1 MTLWNPTRKHCAV
14 TSKSC
19 HGASWIFVLILL
31 GSSPS
36 IFTLK
41 LINCLCVYS
50 KGKADGSITH
60 PLSFWSKN
68 LDQRLCSLMKSYCTM
83 LPARSSK
90 SLAEICWMLLQNAHL
105 LTSLIFSVALLLA
118 FRQGGSDS
126 FSANDIVQNIGVSIK
141 LRGSIRGC
149 P

>member
-1 MTLWNPTRKHCAV
+1 
-14 TSKSC
+14 
-19 HGASWIFVLILL
+19 
-31 GSSPS
+31 
-36 IFTLK
+36 
-41 LINCLCVYS
+41 
-50 KGKADGSITH
+50 
-60 PLSFWSKN
+60 
-68 LDQRLCSLMKSYCTM
+68 MKSYCTM